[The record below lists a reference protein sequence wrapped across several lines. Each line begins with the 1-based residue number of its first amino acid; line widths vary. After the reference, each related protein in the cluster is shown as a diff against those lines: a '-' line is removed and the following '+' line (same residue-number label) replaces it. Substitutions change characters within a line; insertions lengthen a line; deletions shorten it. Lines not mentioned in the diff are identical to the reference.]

1 MTEQRKIEK
10 RLRLAGSLIF
20 VGLAIQL
27 GTFLV
32 NHPLSF
38 MAFIFVGSPLVV
50 AGAVMYLVGVVLQ
63 SQG

>member
-1 MTEQRKIEK
+1 MTAQPTIEK
-10 RLRLAGSLIF
+10 RLRLAGILVF

-38 MAFIFVGSPLVV
+38 MAFIFVGSPLVI
-50 AGAVMYLVGVVLQ
+50 AGAGIYLVGVVLQ
-63 SQG
+63 SQR